1 MNYYEGLYILDSGRF
16 ARDPDGTVRQITSAI
31 TDAGGEVLVSRMWE
45 ERRLA
50 YPIKKQRKGTYW
62 LVYFKLDGTRLD
74 EVRARFQHADYIL
87 RYMHVRI
94 DPRIIDM
101 LVEHAR
107 GGPASPRS
115 VTEDGDVAEGVLD
128 DMDAE
133 AVVDSDAER

>member
-16 ARDPDGTVRQITSAI
+16 ARDPDGTVRQITDAI
-31 TDAGGEVLVSRMWE
+31 ADAGGEILVSRMWE

-62 LVYFKLDGTRLD
+62 LLYFKLEGARLD
-74 EVRARFQHADYIL
+74 ELRARFQHADSIL

-107 GGPASPRS
+107 GGVLNPRA
-115 VTEDGDVAEGVLD
+115 VAEGVEDSDNSED
-128 DMDAE
+128 DVE
-133 AVVDSDAER
+133 AVVDADAEN

>member
-16 ARDPDGTVRQITSAI
+16 ARDPDGTVRQITNAI

-62 LVYFKLDGTRLD
+62 LVYFKLEGTRLD
-74 EVRARFQHADYIL
+74 DVRARFQHADYIL

-107 GGPASPRS
+107 GGLASPRTITGDEEVS
-115 VTEDGDVAEGVLD
+115 EDIAADVDV
-128 DMDAE
+128 E
-133 AVVDSDAER
+133 AVIDSDADN

>member
-16 ARDPDGTVRQITSAI
+16 ARDPDGTVRQITDAI

-62 LVYFKLDGTRLD
+62 LIYFKLEGTRLD
-74 EVRARFQHADYIL
+74 EVRARFQHVDTIL

-107 GGPASPRS
+107 GGLLTPRA
-115 VTEDGDVAEGVLD
+115 VAEGGEDADNSED
-128 DMDAE
+128 DVE
-133 AVVDSDAER
+133 AVVDADAEN

>member
-16 ARDPDGTVRQITSAI
+16 ARDSDGTVRQITDAI

-62 LVYFKLDGTRLD
+62 LVYFKLEGSRLD
-74 EVRARFQHADYIL
+74 EVRARFQHLDSIL

-107 GGPASPRS
+107 GGLLTPRA
-115 VTEDGDVAEGVLD
+115 VAEGVEDSDNSED
-128 DMDAE
+128 DVE
-133 AVVDSDAER
+133 AVVDADAEN